1 MKLITKIG
9 PMCGDAV
16 KITNSF
22 HGAVDLRSKDTPCHC
37 LPWTNNSYNSDAH
50 IENCERS
57 RKLFVN
63 FLSVPAQSQIVGQD
77 VHALHRFQLKAPED
91 ILIICCIGT

>member
-50 IENCERS
+50 INKPYDEVLGAAQLI
-57 RKLFVN
+57 KLEIH
-63 FLSVPAQSQIVGQD
+63 LIV
-77 VHALHRFQLKAPED
+77 
-91 ILIICCIGT
+91 